1 MIIWMVIWING
12 VNQKKK
18 TTQETILPTLQ
29 NKQTRYIQT
38 FY

>member
-12 VNQKKK
+12 VNQKK
-18 TTQETILPTLQ
+18 TTPETILLTLQ